1 MQGSNLKKHVWN
13 CIPVGDGSKVIVVS
27 LLFHLHNSLKET
39 PLKSWSLS
47 DTAKLQHKKKIIEIK
62 AFGEL
67 GMHYA
72 RSSPILG
79 ILNSCSCIESVQYS
93 HQNLLTTRLLLQV
106 SEQQELMFYLS
117 LLAFVNL

>member
-1 MQGSNLKKHVWN
+1 M
-13 CIPVGDGSKVIVVS
+13 GDGSKVIVVS

-67 GMHYA
+67 GMHYT

-79 ILNSCSCIESVQYS
+79 ILNSCNCIESVQYS

-106 SEQQELMFYLS
+106 SEQQELVFYLS

>member
-1 MQGSNLKKHVWN
+1 M
-13 CIPVGDGSKVIVVS
+13 GDGSKVIVVS

-67 GMHYA
+67 GMH